1 VQRFAVVS
9 LARFGARDVIRIGL
23 GLLCVFG
30 LMLLPACHE
39 DPYDELADDGGEV
52 EIVEED
58 TANLPGE

>member
-1 VQRFAVVS
+1 M
-9 LARFGARDVIRIGL
+9 IRIGL